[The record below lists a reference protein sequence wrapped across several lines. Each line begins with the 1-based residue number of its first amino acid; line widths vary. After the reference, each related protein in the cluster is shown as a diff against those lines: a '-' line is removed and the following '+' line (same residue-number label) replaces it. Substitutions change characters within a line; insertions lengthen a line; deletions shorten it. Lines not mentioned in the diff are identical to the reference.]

1 MYFNFNLLL
10 NLFSKDWYQ
19 VINNVFLFWSLAVF
33 LDIPVICF
41 IVLVEGRWGRRPLFA
56 FLLFATGS
64 SVLQLT
70 ALLCLRTVFAPNN
83 LFKIFLFPIVP
94 NIQKKIFSSYIR
106 AVANSYMRKGF
117 PIFEEMRKYLVIYD
131 EAVSHI

>member
-1 MYFNFNLLL
+1 VYFNFNLLL

-19 VINNVFLFWSLAVF
+19 VINNVFIFWSLAVF

-64 SVLQLT
+64 SVL
-70 ALLCLRTVFAPNN
+70 LLPELPCLRTVFALNI
-83 LFKIFLFPIVP
+83 LFQIFLFPIVP
-94 NIQKKIFSSYIR
+94 NNEKNQIVLIYKEIQNG
-106 AVANSYMRKGF
+106 AVAKS
-117 PIFEEMRKYLVIYD
+117 
-131 EAVSHI
+131 

>member
-19 VINNVFLFWSLAVF
+19 VINNVFIFWSLAVF

-64 SVLQLT
+64 SPFCQYFYVYIPYFLLTIYFRFFYVLSSLT
-70 ALLCLRTVFAPNN
+70 
-83 LFKIFLFPIVP
+83 
-94 NIQKKIFSSYIR
+94 QKKDQICFFYKEIQNG
-106 AVANSYMRKGF
+106 AVAKSYLRKGF
-117 PIFEEMRKYLVIYD
+117 LIDEEMRKYE

>member
-1 MYFNFNLLL
+1 VAITLRSAVTIVYFNFNLLL

-56 FLLFATGS
+56 FLLFATGM
-64 SVLQLT
+64 QLVT
-70 ALLCLRTVFAPNN
+70 LLPALLCLRTAFSPNN
-83 LFKIFLFPIVP
+83 LFQIFLFPIVP
-94 NIQKKIFSSYIR
+94 NSEKDQIFCIYKEIQNG
-106 AVANSYMRKGF
+106 AVAKSYMRKGF
-117 PIFEEMRKYLVIYD
+117 LIY
-131 EAVSHI
+131 